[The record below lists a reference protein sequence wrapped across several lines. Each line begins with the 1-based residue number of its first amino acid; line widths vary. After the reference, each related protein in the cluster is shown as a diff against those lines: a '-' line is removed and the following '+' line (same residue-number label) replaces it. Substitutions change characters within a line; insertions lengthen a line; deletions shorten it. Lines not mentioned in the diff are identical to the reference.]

1 MLREVLKWINLAD
14 DALKD
19 LVEDEVDTG
28 TSKTFSCNILDE
40 STLQLLAVLFEEPT
54 DQVKDYR
61 SHVVLIHGMVLR
73 IVIQ

>member
-40 STLQLLAVLFEEPT
+40 STLQLLAVLLEEPT